1 MSYETAVA
9 YLEAHRGHGIR
20 PGLESITG
28 LLALMGDPHRR
39 YPVIHV
45 AGTNGK
51 TTAVR
56 MIGDLLGAHGLAVG
70 TFISPHLHHVEERF
84 GLRGATMSRD
94 RFAAAVADVAPFVDL
109 YEKHREHGVTY
120 FELTAAV
127 AFEAFANEAVDV
139 AVVEVGLGGRL
150 DATNVVGAA
159 VSVVTG
165 VARDHVSYLGETLV
179 EIGAEKAAILKQ
191 RGTLVTGILRPEVEA
206 VAEEAVRRQDAR
218 WFQTGVDFQVE
229 DVTAV
234 PGGWRCTVDGIH
246 DRYEDLEL
254 HLLGRHQVDHLA
266 TAVAAAEAF
275 FGRGLDPD
283 AVREATAAVTSPGR
297 QEIARD
303 HPLTLVD
310 GAHNEEGFAGLAQTL
325 QDELPGYDWV
335 MVFGMR
341 QGRDPAA
348 LLEPVVGFVD
358 HLVVTAADDP
368 SAIPAA
374 QVAAVLADIVPK
386 HVTIEVQSTVAAALD
401 RATELAGASGAVV
414 VAGSLY
420 VAGEARIAL
429 GLARSR
435 TTSPAHHRFEA
446 DPHWFL
452 ESE

>member
-1 MSYETAVA
+1 
-9 YLEAHRGHGIR
+9 
-20 PGLESITG
+20 
-28 LLALMGDPHRR
+28 MGDPHRR

-51 TTAVR
+51 TTVVR
-56 MIGDLLGAHGLAVG
+56 MIADLLGAHGLATG

-84 GLRGATMSRD
+84 GIRGANLSRD
-94 RFAAAVADVAPFVDL
+94 RFVTAVGDVAPFVDL
-109 YEKHREHGVTY
+109 YEKHQANRVTY
-120 FELTAAV
+120 FELTAAI
-127 AFEAFANEAVDV
+127 AFEVFANEAVDV

-165 VARDHVSYLGETLV
+165 VSRDHMSHLGETLT

-191 RGTLVTGILRPEVEA
+191 RGTLVTGKLHSEVEA

-218 WFQTGVDFQVE
+218 WFRAGLDFAVE
-229 DVTAV
+229 NATPDSR
-234 PGGWRCTVDGIH
+234 GWRCTIDGIH

-254 HLLGRHQVDHLA
+254 NLLGRHQVDHLA
-266 TAVAAAEAF
+266 TSVAAAEAF

-297 QEIARD
+297 QEIVRER
-303 HPLTLVD
+303 PLTLVD

-325 QDELPGYDWV
+325 DDERPGRDWV

-341 QGRDPAA
+341 QGRDPTA
-348 LLEPVVGFVD
+348 LLAPVVD
-358 HLVVTAADDP
+358 LIDRLVVTAAADP
-368 SAIPAA
+368 SAIPAD
-374 QVAAVLADIVPK
+374 QVAEIIAGIVPDG
-386 HVTIEVQSTVAAALD
+386 VPIEVQPTVAVALD
-401 RATELAGASGAVV
+401 RATELAGESGAVV

-435 TTSPAHHRFEA
+435 AASPVHRRFEA
-446 DPHWFL
+446 DPYWL
-452 ESE
+452 VDGE